1 MGAMARLSVSS
12 WTKLLRGSTFAGI
25 IAGFLATG
33 SWSALNVIT
42 KYKIGTD
49 LHPVL
54 ISSGLYLSALTTLG
68 PLSLLLWT
76 RRNEPYRLPRPPL
89 ISSLARTG
97 AGLSLIFA
105 VRTISATQTTIY
117 ARLSPI
123 WVLAI
128 LFLTNRDRIKA
139 SSLVGSVLAFAGVYV
154 IVGGFGA
161 TQGVVWG
168 SIAAL
173 LSGLFQAIFTVSLKK
188 DSARAPVTGL
198 EGKLRFTLSL
208 LGMCFLLTVPFALL
222 LPPRVSPDP
231 NILLWIWIG
240 GAVFNAFAYLLYY
253 WCLTLV
259 PEILAV
265 VILSL
270 TIPSTLLI
278 EKAFYAIATPPT
290 LLLGALLVVAGIVLV
305 AARN

>member
-1 MGAMARLSVSS
+1 MTNSGRLLQGN
-12 WTKLLRGSTFAGI
+12 TLAGVT
-25 IAGFLATG
+25 AGLLATG

-42 KYKIGTD
+42 KYKIGSD

-54 ISSGLYLSALTTLG
+54 VSSGLFLSALTTLG
-68 PLSLLLWT
+68 PLSLLLWR
-76 RRNEPYRLPRPPL
+76 RRNGPFRLPRPPL
-89 ISSLARTG
+89 LSSVARTG
-97 AGLSLIFA
+97 AGLTFVYA

-139 SSLVGSVLAFAGVYV
+139 SSLVGSVLAFGGVYV
-154 IVGGFGA
+154 IVGGFDA
-161 TQGVVWG
+161 TQGAVWG
-168 SIAAL
+168 SVAAVL
-173 LSGLFQAIFTVSLKK
+173 TGMFQAIFTVSLKR
-188 DSARAPVTGL
+188 DSARVPSTGL

-208 LGMCFLLTVPFALL
+208 LGMCFLLTLPFALL
-222 LPPRVSPDP
+222 LFPRASLDP
-231 NILLWIWIG
+231 NVLLWIWIG

-270 TIPSTLLI
+270 TIPFTLLI
-278 EKAFYAIATPPT
+278 EKAFYGIATPPS
-290 LLLGALLVVAGIVLV
+290 LLLGAVLVVSGILLV
-305 AARN
+305 AARK